1 MKIGI
6 IEDNPSIGGLLQTML
21 GLLGH
26 APTLYYNGWS
36 FLEQFFSED
45 SESFDAVIIDLVL
58 PPEITGTQ
66 IITTLRIH
74 HPSLPIIVISAVDA
88 LELRDVQ
95 RRYPGIMT
103 LQKPFSLHDLR
114 TYLTQA
120 AVKSLLS
127 EYTVLRA

>member
-1 MKIGI
+1 MKVGI
-6 IEDNPSIGGLLQTML
+6 VEDNPSIGSLLQTTL

-26 APTLYYNGWS
+26 SPSLYYNGWS
-36 FLEQFFSED
+36 FLEQLFSED

-58 PPEITGTQ
+58 PQEISGTQ
-66 IITTLRIH
+66 VITTLRIH

-103 LQKPFSLHDLR
+103 LQKPFSLYDLR
-114 TYLTQA
+114 THLTQA
-120 AVKSLLS
+120 AVKGLLR